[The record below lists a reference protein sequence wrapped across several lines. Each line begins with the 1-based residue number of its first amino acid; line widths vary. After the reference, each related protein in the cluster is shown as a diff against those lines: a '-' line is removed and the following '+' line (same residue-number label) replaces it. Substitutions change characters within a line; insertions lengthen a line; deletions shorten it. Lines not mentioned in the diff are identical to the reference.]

1 MRRTAR
7 GVVYL
12 VATTVL
18 WGSSFSFI
26 KLSVTD
32 ISPLAYTSLRS
43 LIAVLAL
50 TPLLFLK
57 KMKGGIEW
65 GSLFKGVVIGIA
77 YFLGLYLQAAG
88 TVYTTPSISAFVTG
102 LNSVHVHLYVALVER
117 NYGLIDGVALALAV
131 LGLYL
136 LTSPEGGFT
145 AGVLLVFMGSIAWA
159 AQILLVSKYGSSST
173 LEVLYGMFLP
183 GALTSPGLLLT
194 GTSLPGRVLLYL
206 AYLAIV
212 CSVLATFFQVV
223 GQRYVS
229 PLVAALIFLLEP
241 VFALVFSL
249 LMGLERLELYKLVG
263 GGLIVLAT
271 YLVTMIEVRKPRA
284 QDP

>member
-1 MRRTAR
+1 MKRTAR

-12 VATTVL
+12 VTTTVL

-65 GSLFKGVVIGIA
+65 GSLFKGVVIGVA

-117 NYGLIDGVALALAV
+117 NYGLIDGVALALAI

-145 AGVLLVFMGSIAWA
+145 AGVFLVFMGSIAWA

-194 GTSLPGRVLLYL
+194 STSLPGRVLLYL

-249 LMGLERLELYKLVG
+249 LMGLEKLELYKLVG

-271 YLVTMIEVRKPRA
+271 YLVTMIEVRKSRA
-284 QDP
+284 EEP